1 MGVVAGNNM
10 LLIQS
15 KVVCLSKGKQVDM
28 VALFC
33 YLISQ
38 VGLGRQAKPKTDTLG
53 GKSYRVHETCRLKH
67 YR

>member
-38 VGLGRQAKPKTDTLG
+38 VGLGRQSLKLTPSG
-53 GKSYRVHETCRLKH
+53 EIHIGCMRLAD
-67 YR
+67 